1 MYPPVY
7 VADVSRHEGAEVT
20 LHGWLHGRRS
30 SGKLHFL
37 QLRDGT
43 GTIQCVVFKGNVSP
57 EVFQE
62 ADHLP
67 QETSLAVTGTV
78 KKDARSPLGFE
89 LDVKGLAVF
98 ARPARE
104 FPIGHKEHGVAFLM
118 EQRHLWLRSQRQ
130 QAILRVRHTVEKAIR
145 DFFDGRGFTLVDAP
159 IFTPSACEGTSTLFE
174 VPYFDLG
181 KAYLTQS
188 GQLYMEAAAMALGK
202 VYCFGPTFRAEK
214 SKTRRHL
221 TEFWMVEPEVAFMD
235 LDGDMQLMEEL
246 VSSVV
251 QAALSR
257 HRDELA
263 RLLERDLSRL
273 EKVKPPFPRIT
284 YGEAVEVIRK
294 AQLARRAQGQPEEAG
309 PERAGGSGGQ
319 QAPPVQS
326 PQGQPEEAGPE
337 RAGGMGGQ
345 YPPLMNWGEDIGG
358 DEETLVASAYD
369 RPVMVHRYPAE
380 LKAFYFKKDPTDR
393 KVALACDVLAPE
405 GYGEIIGGGQ
415 REDDL
420 ATLEAAIARHQ
431 LPAEAFEWY
440 LDLRRYGSAP
450 HAGFGMGVERC
461 VAWICGLHH
470 VRETIPFARMME
482 RITP

>member
-1 MYPPVY
+1 MFPPVY
-7 VADVSRHEGAEVT
+7 VSDIAAHEGKEVT
-20 LHGWLHGRRS
+20 LHGWLHARRS

-43 GTIQCVVFKGNVSP
+43 ATIQCVVFKGNVTP
-57 EVFQE
+57 EVFRE

-67 QETSLAVTGTV
+67 QETSLSVTGTV

-89 LDVKGLAVF
+89 LDVRDLRVVT
-98 ARPARE
+98 RPARE
-104 FPIGHKEHGVAFLM
+104 FPLGHKEHGVGFLM
-118 EQRHLWLRSQRQ
+118 EQRHNWLRSPRQ
-130 QAILRVRHTVEKAIR
+130 QVILRVRHAVVSAIR

-159 IFTPSACEGTSTLFE
+159 IFTPSACEGTSSLFE

-202 VYCFGPTFRAEK
+202 VYCMGPTFRAEK

-235 LDGDMQLMEEL
+235 LDGDMELMEQL
-246 VSSVV
+246 VSHVVRSVLA
-251 QAALSR
+251 Q
-257 HRDELA
+257 HRDDLV
-263 RLLERDLSRL
+263 RVLERDVSKL
-273 EKVKPPFPRIT
+273 EKVEPPFPRIT
-284 YGEAVEVIRK
+284 YTEAVEVIRK
-294 AQLARRAQGQPEEAG
+294 AGHPM
-309 PERAGGSGGQ
+309 S
-319 QAPPVQS
+319 
-326 PQGQPEEAGPE
+326 
-337 RAGGMGGQ
+337 
-345 YPPLMNWGEDIGG
+345 WGDDIGG

-380 LKAFYFKKDPTDR
+380 MKAFYFKKDPADPR
-393 KVALACDVLAPE
+393 VALGCDVLAPE

-420 ATLEAAIARHQ
+420 AVLEAAIEKHG
-431 LPAEAFEWY
+431 LPKEAFEWY
-440 LDLRRYGSAP
+440 LDVRRYGSVP

-482 RITP
+482 RVTP